1 MNKNNW
7 GYKYNFN
14 TMEVNKDW
22 TGHYKRKEFCF
33 IGSFMAELKGQIF
46 WLCH

>member
-1 MNKNNW
+1 MAKNKNNW

-22 TGHYKRKEFCF
+22 TGHYKRKEFVNL
-33 IGSFMAELKGQIF
+33 SP
-46 WLCH
+46 